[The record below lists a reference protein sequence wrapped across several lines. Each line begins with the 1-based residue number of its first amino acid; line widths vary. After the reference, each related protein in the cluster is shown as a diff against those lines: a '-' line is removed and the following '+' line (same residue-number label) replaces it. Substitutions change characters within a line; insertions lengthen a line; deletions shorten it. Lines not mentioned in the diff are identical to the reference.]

1 MSSPGADNVSQP
13 QPMTFRPLTE
23 EDLQQLPPKEQW
35 ESLGEWTIEPDR
47 EAAERFLSVLDPSTL
62 NFTFQTFDDNA
73 DRKDKTLAQILHGSL
88 DRHWDTLCRL
98 NDAGAGI
105 FVTINETNLKGRAAP
120 DIVRVRALFVDID
133 DGRPLPAKFH
143 VEPHIIVESSRNKWH
158 IYWLVRDCPLD
169 QFTAL
174 QERLIRA
181 YDSDGKPK
189 DLPRV
194 LRLPGFIH
202 EKVKDGVR
210 RLPFRSDLAEARD
223 RPAYAVE
230 EAVAGLPEKEETK
243 EREKAQ
249 AVRAMPWTAAEEAR
263 IRSALDAIPTDE
275 ATLKQEFGD
284 SHEVWVN
291 VGRAI
296 NRLGWG
302 DQGFAIWD
310 DWSKESPEYNFGG
323 LLSFWQSFDRH
334 RDDELRKGKKP
345 ITIGTV
351 YFYAQRFGWDSGAG
365 TDECAPAQAER
376 NTDLG
381 NARRLVRVHGTDLR
395 YVHAWRSWLAW
406 EDGHWRRDTD
416 QAVMRRA
423 KDVVEHMFEEAGQI
437 NDEMRRNALRAW
449 ALKSQEGKRLR
460 EMIGLAQS
468 EIKVVLPVSRLDAD
482 PYLLGVKNGVVDL
495 RTGEFREAQRSDY
508 VTKRAGT
515 AFDPHARCPAWKAFL
530 RRILGDGDLFK
541 DNEMI
546 EYLQRA
552 VGYLLTGLTVEEV
565 LFVLWGTG
573 ANGKS
578 TFRET
583 LFALLGD
590 YAIGADASLLI
601 TPKQGGGATPDLARL
616 HGRRLVA
623 VNETQQNDH
632 LNEARVKFITSHDI
646 ITARNLYEA
655 PFDFTPT
662 HKTILTTNHK
672 PIVRG
677 ADEGTWRRIHL
688 LPFTKM
694 IPVKER
700 DLLFRERK
708 LLPELPGI
716 LNWALEGLKAYQREG
731 LNPPE
736 AVRAATK
743 EYREDM
749 DIIGQWIEARCVLDP
764 GAQATVSSLH
774 TNYKYWAEDEVG
786 FSISVNKFGRELRDR
801 GFERTRDGRAKGFR
815 GLKLRGTEK

>member
-1 MSSPGADNVSQP
+1 MGEVEA
-13 QPMTFRPLTE
+13 MTFRPLTQE
-23 EDLQQLPPKEQW
+23 GLQRLPPREEW
-35 ESLGEWTIEPDR
+35 ETLGEWTLEPDR
-47 EAAERFLSVLDPSTL
+47 EAAERFLSVLDPTTL
-62 NFTFQTFDDNA
+62 NFTFQTFDDNE
-73 DRKDKTLAQILHGSL
+73 DCKDQGLVKILHGSL
-88 DRHWDTLCRL
+88 AQHWDTLCRL

-105 FVTINETNLKGRAAP
+105 FVTINATDFKGRSATNV
-120 DIVRVRALFVDID
+120 VRVRAAFVDID
-133 DGRPLPAKFH
+133 DGRPLPTKFH
-143 VEPHIIVESSRNKWH
+143 IEPHIIVESSRGKWH
-158 IYWLVRDCPLD
+158 VYWLVRDCPLD

-181 YDSDGKPK
+181 YGSDVKPK

-194 LRLPGFIH
+194 LRLPGFFH
-202 EKVKDGVR
+202 AKVKKGVR
-210 RLPFRSDLAEARD
+210 SLPFRSDLVEAREIT
-223 RPAYAVE
+223 PYTVE
-230 EAVAGLPEKEETK
+230 EVSASLPKEEARR
-243 EREKAQ
+243 EREREQ
-249 AVRAMPWTAAEEAR
+249 AARPIPRTEAEEAR

-275 ATLKQEFGD
+275 ATLTQEFGD
-284 SHEVWVN
+284 AHKVWVDI
-291 VGRAI
+291 GRAI

-302 DQGFAIWD
+302 DQGKAIWE
-310 DWSKESPEYNFGG
+310 DWSRQSPEYNQDG
-323 LLSFWQSFDRH
+323 LDATWDSFDRH
-334 RDDELRKGKKP
+334 RDDAVKP
-345 ITIGTV
+345 ITISTV
-351 YFYAQRFGWDSGAG
+351 FFYARRFGWEYSTG
-365 TDECAPAQAER
+365 TDECAPTQVEA

-381 NARRLVRVHGTDLR
+381 NARRLVRIHGTDLR
-395 YVHAWRSWLAW
+395 YVHAWRAWLAW
-406 EDGHWRRDTD
+406 EDGHWRRDVD

-423 KDVVEHMFEEAGQI
+423 KDVVEHMFEEASKI
-437 NDEMRRNALRAW
+437 NDETRRNALRAW
-449 ALKSQEGKRLR
+449 ALRSQDGKRLR
-460 EMIGLAQS
+460 EMVGLAQS
-468 EIKVVLPVSRLDAD
+468 ELKVVLPVSKLDAD

-495 RTGEFREAQRSDY
+495 RTGEFREARREDY

-515 AFDPHARCPAWKAFL
+515 AFDPRARCPQWNAFL
-530 RRILGDGDLFK
+530 GRIIGDD
-541 DNEMI
+541 EMI
-546 EYLQRA
+546 AYLQRA

-601 TPKQGGGATPDLARL
+601 TPKQGGGASPDLARL

-623 VNETQQNDH
+623 VNETQQNDQ

-694 IPVKER
+694 IPVEER
-700 DLLFRERK
+700 DLHFRERR

-716 LNWALEGLKAYQREG
+716 LNWALDGVRAYWGGGLK
-731 LNPPE
+731 PPAAVLE
-736 AVRAATK
+736 ATQ

-749 DIIGQWIEARCVLDP
+749 DIIGQWIEERCVLDP
-764 GAQATVSSLH
+764 AAKTTASSLH
-774 TNYKYWAEDEVG
+774 TSYKYWAESEVG
-786 FSISVNKFGRELRDR
+786 FSISVNKFGRELHSRRFEKCKVEGVR
-801 GFERTRDGRAKGFR
+801 GVR
-815 GLKLRGTEK
+815 GLRLRGPED